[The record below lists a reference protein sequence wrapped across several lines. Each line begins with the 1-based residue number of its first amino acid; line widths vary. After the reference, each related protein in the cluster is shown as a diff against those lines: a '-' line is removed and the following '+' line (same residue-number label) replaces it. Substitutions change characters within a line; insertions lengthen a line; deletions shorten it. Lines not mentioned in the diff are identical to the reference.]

1 MIATYTPNPA
11 TETAMY
17 TYLTRTTDG
26 WNLVARYMT
35 DAPDYNDRKHGTAVV
50 GTATEEDVKMRVGR
64 GAMIHDGYVLHV
76 TVTANHTVAS
86 ENTRRPNDVYA
97 AGDTW
102 TTEPANACG
111 ASGQLR
117 SCGFARNRNSR
128 AAADAPVTCTKC
140 QKRAAKRA

>member
-11 TETAMY
+11 TELAMY
-17 TYLTRTTDG
+17 TYLTRSNDG

-35 DAPDYNDRKHGTAVV
+35 DAPDYNDRKHGTVVV
-50 GTATEEDVKMRVGR
+50 GTATEEAVKMYVGQ

-76 TVTANHTVAS
+76 TVTEAHTVQS
-86 ENTRRPNDVYA
+86 ENRRRPVDVYA

-117 SCGFARNRNSR
+117 CGFARNRNR
-128 AAADAPVTCTKC
+128 KALPDATVTCTKC
-140 QKRAAKRA
+140 QKRAAKKA